1 MKFTVSLGMFHDEV
15 KQEAETPMV
24 AIKNVLATVSS
35 RSVLA
40 VPVEDKRETYWRVR
54 DESGVEK
61 LVVQNGNTARKLLG
75 EVRKDVTEVFWFVTF
90 DQDSHQQK
98 GKKFF

>member
-15 KQEAETPMV
+15 RQESETPTI
-24 AIKNVLATVSS
+24 AIKNVLAGISTRTV
-35 RSVLA
+35 LN
-40 VPVEDKRETYWRVR
+40 VPVENKRETHWRVR
-54 DESGVEK
+54 DEAGTEK
-61 LVVQNGNTARKLLG
+61 MVIQNGNDARKLLA

-90 DQDSHQQK
+90 DQDSNQQK